1 MFLIPL
7 ATSSYTLL
15 VILCAMFG
23 VTFASS
29 FSFTP
34 IITSRLVDMDDFT
47 LAYGLILLVQGVGSL
62 VGPPIAGSI
71 FDITGRWVGKIFAK
85 LVNHSD
91 SFIVWSDGTI
101 PSMLVGF
108 SWLWAAFSRTLSEM
122 LGTKA
127 KVAMTRKSTIM
138 TTLMREAKLP
148 KETKVIAQVT
158 VQ

>member
-71 FDITGRWVGKIFAK
+71 FDITGR
-85 LVNHSD
+85 
-91 SFIVWSDGTI
+91 
-101 PSMLVGF
+101 
-108 SWLWAAFSRTLSEM
+108 
-122 LGTKA
+122 
-127 KVAMTRKSTIM
+127 
-138 TTLMREAKLP
+138 
-148 KETKVIAQVT
+148 
-158 VQ
+158 